1 MRKDLVLGKLVV
13 LVALGVPL
21 LLLVESF
28 ISTPSQHSMSWPLRT
43 LILIIALHL
52 YYGFNWA
59 KWVIGCL
66 LLASGLFMTYL
77 SIAAPTRWSSVLIV
91 VILILLAIGLML
103 LLSRAAS
110 DFLGHQRSN
119 RTIVVSR
126 VLKGSWVLL
135 LIVFVI
141 QAFADVWRLF

>member
-1 MRKDLVLGKLVV
+1 MRKDLVLGRLVV

-21 LLLVESF
+21 LILVQSF
-28 ISTPSQHSMSWPLRT
+28 ISTPSQHSMSWPART
-43 LILIIALHL
+43 LILIVALHL
-52 YYGFNWA
+52 YYGFSWA

-66 LLASGLFMTYL
+66 LVASGLFMTYL

-91 VILILLAIGLML
+91 VILIPLAIGLML
-103 LLSRAAS
+103 LLSRAAGG
-110 DFLGHQRSN
+110 FLRHQRSN
-119 RTIVVSR
+119 RTVAVSR

-141 QAFADVWRLF
+141 QAIADVWRLF